1 MKTGILQIMA
11 GAQML
16 FGALALGSAASA
28 IHEILGAV
36 SIGMG
41 TVLLALAW
49 ILLEMQRRP

>member
-1 MKTGILQIMA
+1 MKTGILQVLA
-11 GAQML
+11 GVQIL

-28 IHEILGAV
+28 IHEILGAI

-41 TVLLALAW
+41 LMLLALAW